1 MSDDYPN
8 STTREFCGNFILC
21 VAVAILIIV
30 EILLPDIAQLEDPV
44 FAGSRCKLNYQRPV
58 LRTGPAPETMI
69 PVSDPAIGQINL
81 IVKDYPVLGCRQSF
95 LPPMADHM
103 GIGQDCLSGA
113 GQIEADITQA
123 DWSWRAAVGPPYV
136 ELWWNGFCTGMIDI
150 SNQQAGAVGLDRQPV
165 MPFARVIAADYDF
178 KFTRFISSQHI
189 ALQKTRR
196 A

>member
-1 MSDDYPN
+1 MSDDYPD
-8 STTREFCGNFILC
+8 SATREFCGNFILC

-44 FAGSRCKLNYQRPV
+44 FAGSRCKLNYERSV
-58 LRTGPAPETMI
+58 LRTGPAPEAMI

-123 DWSWRAAVGPPYV
+123 DWSGVARCRRPAGCRIVV
-136 ELWWNGFCTGMIDI
+136 ERFLHGNDRHFEP
-150 SNQQAGAVGLDRQPV
+150 AGRRSRLRSATS
-165 MPFARVIAADYDF
+165 Y
-178 KFTRFISSQHI
+178 
-189 ALQKTRR
+189 ALRPGHCG
-196 A
+196 